1 MIEFG
6 KTLKLAREAKGLTV
20 DDVAEITHIMPRT
33 IENLEKEN
41 FSDIVAPI
49 YGRGFVK
56 LYCEAVGIDY
66 RPLVDEFME
75 IFNGNREAVIAERPV
90 ATVDRP
96 QTQEPPEAESPEP
109 ESAPEF
115 PEAITA
121 SEPPLRGN
129 AEVFTGG
136 DDLFSANTPF
146 TPQPDIAGGNASPT
160 LQTHGDKP
168 SPAGIPPPKPSAG
181 ANFSRYASPFDSSE
195 EPKSFRF
202 QMPAIPPAVW
212 RIGVLVAVAAALLW
226 ALLSG
231 IRALYRTTMPT
242 AAETAAASTAVAPV
256 KTETPKNVGDAAK
269 KAEPRKPVDIPQLY
283 ID

>member
-96 QTQEPPEAESPEP
+96 QTQEMPEAESPEP
-109 ESAPEF
+109 APEF

-146 TPQPDIAGGNASPT
+146 TPQPDIAAGNASPT
-160 LQTHGDKP
+160 LQTHGEEP
-168 SPAGIPPPKPSAG
+168 PPAGLPPPKPSAG

-242 AAETAAASTAVAPV
+242 AAETAIDSTAVAPV
-256 KTETPKNVGDAAK
+256 KTEAPENVGDAAK

>member
-90 ATVDRP
+90 AAVDRP
-96 QTQEPPEAESPEP
+96 QTQEPTEAESPEP
-109 ESAPEF
+109 APEF

-160 LQTHGDKP
+160 LQTPGDKP

-226 ALLSG
+226 ALLSC

-256 KTETPKNVGDAAK
+256 KTEAPKNVGDAAK